1 MQLKKPNFWDY
12 KKPNFL
18 AKILI
23 PLTLITSAINYFI
36 TLKKK
41 NKFHK
46 IKSICVGNIYIG
58 GTGKTPLTL
67 KLYEIISKLNIS
79 VVTAKKYYANQKDER
94 LLLEQNSTFIS
105 TQKRS
110 AAVEQAI
117 KRNMQA
123 IIFDDGLQESSL
135 DYDLK
140 CVCFKIE
147 NWIGN
152 GMLIPSGPLRDKINS
167 LKNFD
172 IVFLNGH
179 LEIDNKIVQEIK
191 SINSKIK
198 IFKTEYVPKDLE
210 KFDKNKKYI
219 IFSGIGD
226 PKSFK
231 NILKINN
238 FDILE
243 EIIFPDHYEYKEK
256 DFIRL
261 IERAKKFNAKLITT
275 EKDFSKIS
283 KEYLKYIDIF
293 KIDLIINDQDDLVKF
308 LKEKFD
314 EKN

>member
-1 MQLKKPNFWDY
+1 MATYISGVQ
-12 KKPNFL
+12 
-18 AKILI
+18 AKH
-23 PLTLITSAINYFI
+23 TCFE
-36 TLKKK
+36 
-41 NKFHK
+41 
-46 IKSICVGNIYIG
+46 
-58 GTGKTPLTL
+58 
-67 KLYEIISKLNIS
+67 LYDIISKLNIS
-79 VVTAKKYYANQKDER
+79 VVTAKKYYSNQKDEQI
-94 LLLEQNSTFIS
+94 LLEQNSSFIS

-110 AAVEQAI
+110 SAVEQAI
-117 KRNMQA
+117 NRNIQA

-179 LEIDNKIVQEIK
+179 LEIDDKIVQEIR
-191 SINSKIK
+191 SINPKIK
-198 IFKTEYVPKDLE
+198 IFKTEYVPKNLE

-238 FDILE
+238 LDILE
-243 EIIFPDHYEYKEK
+243 EIIFPDHYKYEEK

-261 IERAKKFNAKLITT
+261 IEKAKKFNAKLITT
-275 EKDFSKIS
+275 EKDYSKIS

-308 LKEKFD
+308 LKEKLD

>member
-1 MQLKKPNFWDY
+1 MQFKKPNFWDY

-18 AKILI
+18 AIILI
-23 PLTLITSAINYFI
+23 PLTFITSAINYFK
-36 TLKKK
+36 TFKKK
-41 NKFHK
+41 SKFGK

-79 VVTAKKYYANQKDER
+79 VVTAKKYYPNQKDER
-94 LLLEQNSTFIS
+94 LLLEQNSSFIS

-110 AAVEQAI
+110 YAIKQAI
-117 KRNMQA
+117 NRNIHT

-135 DYDLK
+135 EYDLK
-140 CVCFKIE
+140 CVCFKTE

-152 GMLIPSGPLRDKINS
+152 GMLIPSGPLRDKINC

-179 LEIDNKIVQEIK
+179 LETDNKIIKEIK

-198 IFKTEYVPKDLE
+198 IFKTEYVPKNLE
-210 KFDKNKKYI
+210 IFDKNLKYMM
-219 IFSGIGD
+219 FSGIGD
-226 PKSFK
+226 PKSFR

-238 FDILE
+238 LDIIE
-243 EIIFPDHYEYKEK
+243 EIVFPDHYEYKEK
-256 DFIRL
+256 DLIRL
-261 IERAKKFNAKLITT
+261 IERAKKLNAKLITT
-275 EKDFSKIS
+275 EKDYTKVS
-283 KEYLKYIDIF
+283 KEYSKYIDVF
-293 KIDLIINDQDDLVKF
+293 KIDLIIHNQDDLVKF
-308 LKEKFD
+308 LKKKLY